1 MYQQNPRS
9 RGRRR
14 SRGWH
19 SKVPQ
24 KKLENVAWQ
33 GFTSRLR
40 AKAPVSRIHEIV
52 SKKVFPQLVYDFRL
66 QIVSR
71 WLLFK
76 SQNKV
81 QSHSNR
87 GLNLTCHIRK
97 SHPSVPEDIQI
108 SAEVHASTTSSGK
121 VAKRARVAAA
131 AICAHGRGRANVH
144 FTLRGRCRS
153 KRHWIRF
160 RVLHFLKISSN
171 ARNAT
176 PPHRAPQPPFLRMP
190 P

>member
-14 SRGWH
+14 SRGWNF
-19 SKVPQ
+19 KV
-24 KKLENVAWQ
+24 
-33 GFTSRLR
+33 
-40 AKAPVSRIHEIV
+40 I
-52 SKKVFPQLVYDFRL
+52 PQLVQSVRL

-81 QSHSNR
+81 QSHSKR

-97 SHPSVPEDIQI
+97 YHPSVPGDIQI

-121 VAKRARVAAA
+121 VVKRARVAAA
-131 AICAHGRGRANVH
+131 ATCAHGRGRASVH
-144 FTLRGRCRS
+144 FSLRGRFRS

-160 RVLHFLKISSN
+160 RALHFLKISSN
-171 ARNAT
+171 DRNAT
-176 PPHRAPQPPFLRMP
+176 PPSRVPQPLLLRMP